1 MRGTIFVGASLIAM
15 ATAQLA
21 HADPTPA
28 EVLDANHAAMGAG
41 LDGAGALDVR
51 YGYEGQGMSGETR
64 SVFDLQGVGFVDS
77 QDIGPTTGGD
87 GFDGKTAWMRDL
99 SGAIT
104 PQAGG
109 DTREIAVDEA
119 YQDGNL
125 WWRADRGGAAI
136 EESRGARS
144 ARRATTC

>member
-1 MRGTIFVGASLIAM
+1 MRGTIFAAASLLAL
-15 ATAQLA
+15 ATAGLA
-21 HADPTPA
+21 QAAPTPA
-28 EVLDANHAAMGAG
+28 EVLDADHAAMGAG

-51 YGYEGQGMSGETR
+51 YGYDGQGLTGEVR
-64 SVFDLQGVGFVDS
+64 SQFDLQGGGFVDS
-77 QDIGPTTGGD
+77 QDIGPSTGGA

-125 WWRADRGGAAI
+125 WWRQDRARR
-136 EESRGARS
+136 SRRCPSKRS
-144 ARRATTC
+144 ARRVTTC